1 MGDMGD
7 MGDMGEGEGERMDD
21 MLLGATVGG
30 NATNSATASY
40 GDPGAD
46 DDDDGAGAGAG
57 GGGGA
62 GGGVQVVAAAADD
75 SLP

>member
-1 MGDMGD
+1 MRDE
-7 MGDMGEGEGERMDD
+7 GDMGEGEGERMDD

-46 DDDDGAGAGAG
+46 DDDDDGAGAGAG

>member
-7 MGDMGEGEGERMDD
+7 MGDMGEGERMDD

-46 DDDDGAGAGAG
+46 DDDDDGAGAGAG

>member
-1 MGDMGD
+1 MRDEGDK
-7 MGDMGEGEGERMDD
+7 GEGEGERMDD

-46 DDDDGAGAGAG
+46 DDDDDAGAGAG

>member
-1 MGDMGD
+1 MGDED
-7 MGDMGEGEGERMDD
+7 EGERERMDD

-40 GDPGAD
+40 GDPSDPGADD

>member
-1 MGDMGD
+1 MGDMDDMGD
-7 MGDMGEGEGERMDD
+7 MGEGERMDD

-46 DDDDGAGAGAG
+46 DDDDDGAGAGAG